1 MTGSNRRRDPHG
13 GADPY
18 SRLSQAQERR
28 KLTYP
33 LVIGATVLVVAV
45 CALVAFLA
53 TRSDDDSSGSAPSG
67 SGAAAAA
74 DAKQETAAV
83 TVTGEPL
90 PQMPSS
96 SGSSPFT
103 TASDDTAIGMAAPKL
118 EGQTFDGSTVT
129 IDPAD
134 GTPRVIVFVAHWCP
148 HCQKEVPLIQEWIDG
163 GNLPKG
169 VEVVFVSTAV
179 SEDRPNY
186 PPSAWI
192 SKEGITSQV
201 LLDDDQSAAAAD
213 YGLTSFPYFVM
224 TNGEGEVVARG
235 SGEIPMEQFGAAVD
249 ALAKGEDPATAT
261 G

>member
-1 MTGSNRRRDPHG
+1 MTGSTRKRDPHG

-28 KLTYP
+28 RLTYP

-53 TRSDDDSSGSAPSG
+53 TRSDDDSSGSAAAG

-74 DAKQETAAV
+74 DAEQETAAV

-90 PQMPSS
+90 PEMPAAT
-96 SGSSPFT
+96 GSSPFT
-103 TASDDTAIGMAAPKL
+103 SSADDSAIGMAAPVL
-118 EGQTFDGSTVT
+118 EGETFDGSKVT

-148 HCQKEVPLIQEWIDG
+148 HCQKEVPLIQEWIDE
-163 GNLPKG
+163 GNLPEG
-169 VEVVFVSTAV
+169 VEVVFVSTSV
-179 SEDRPNY
+179 NEGRPNY

-192 SKEGITSQV
+192 ADEGITSEV

-249 ALAKGEDPATAT
+249 ALAQGQDPATAS
-261 G
+261 

>member
-1 MTGSNRRRDPHG
+1 MTGSNRKRDAHG

-18 SRLSQAQERR
+18 SRLSRAQERR

-33 LVIGATVLVVAV
+33 LVIGATVLVVAA
-45 CALVAFLA
+45 CALIAVLA
-53 TRSDDDSSGSAPSG
+53 TRSDDDASSAAKEG

-74 DAKQETAAV
+74 DSKQETAAV

-90 PQMPSS
+90 PEMPSS
-96 SGSSPFT
+96 TGSSPFT
-103 TASDDTAIGMAAPKL
+103 SASDDPAIGAAAPKI
-118 EGQTFDGSTVT
+118 EGETFDGSKVT

-134 GTPRVIVFVAHWCP
+134 GTPKVIVFVAHWCP
-148 HCQKEVPLIQEWIDG
+148 HCQKEVPLIQEWIDE
-163 GNLPKG
+163 GNLPEG
-169 VEVVFVSTAV
+169 VEIVFVSTAV

-192 SKEGITSQV
+192 ADEGITSQV
-201 LLDDDQSAAAAD
+201 VLDDDQSAAASD

-224 TNGEGEVVARG
+224 TNGQGQVVARG
-235 SGEIPMEQFGAAVD
+235 SGEVPMAQFGAAVD
-249 ALAKGEDPATAT
+249 ALAEGEDPAAAA